1 MKEQLNKP
9 RCEPWAAKGFL
20 PVVTY
25 LQVDESPKGNPE
37 LAQKYPLQAIQR
49 KVIRNIHTSFQDNEW
64 INQLFEDEPTVLM
77 HTKDAEARG
86 IKQGDKV
93 VVFNDRGEHPTIA
106 VVNDNIR
113 PGVVC
118 LENGWWMGQFGFN
131 SSSVLTNDT
140 VQILGTGTSICSTL
154 VNVRKA

>member
-1 MKEQLNKP
+1 
-9 RCEPWAAKGFL
+9 
-20 PVVTY
+20 
-25 LQVDESPKGNPE
+25 
-37 LAQKYPLQAIQR
+37 
-49 KVIRNIHTSFQDNEW
+49 
-64 INQLFEDEPTVLM
+64 M

-106 VVNDNIR
+106 VVNNNIR